1 MGDGRPR
8 RAIWAGGAV
17 GTVMLRSVWAGI
29 RAVTT
34 EDDLLAVAHRELGP
48 SSRWTFTAHRDA
60 RGFVVVAEHP
70 ASAGLVIE
78 TGTLDYDL
86 AARRISSWIDQRE
99 LEVAD
104 AAPELV
110 HPDTVA
116 GVRAL
121 ALAFGWP
128 TVQVRAVAFLLF
140 EAGVLTADEAGWL
153 SGFVADDAPMVVTPP
168 I

>member
-1 MGDGRPR
+1 
-8 RAIWAGGAV
+8 
-17 GTVMLRSVWAGI
+17 
-29 RAVTT
+29 VTT
-34 EDDLLAVAHRELGP
+34 EDDLLAVARRDVGS
-48 SSRWTFTAHRDA
+48 SSRWTLTLQRDT
-60 RGFVVVAEHP
+60 RGFVLVADHP
-70 ASAGLVIE
+70 ASTGLVIE
-78 TGTLDYDL
+78 TDTLDPDL
-86 AARRISSWIDQRE
+86 AARRISSWIRQRE
-99 LEVAD
+99 VAVAD

-121 ALAFGWP
+121 ALTFGWP

-140 EAGVLTADEAGWL
+140 QAGVLTADEAGWL

>member
-1 MGDGRPR
+1 MR
-8 RAIWAGGAV
+8 V
-17 GTVMLRSVWAGI
+17 
-29 RAVTT
+29 VTT
-34 EDDLLAVAHRELGP
+34 EDDLLAIARQELGP
-48 SSRWTFTAHRDA
+48 SSRWTLDLQPEAH
-60 RGFVVVAEHP
+60 GLVLVADHP

-78 TGTLDYDL
+78 IDTLDHEL
-86 AARRISSWIDQRE
+86 AARRSSSWMRHRE
-99 LEVAD
+99 VAVAD

-110 HPDTVA
+110 HPDTVL
-116 GVRAL
+116 GVRSL
-121 ALAFGWP
+121 AVAFDWP